1 MKEVVDADL
10 VVVLVILMAL
20 EGCLTALNLLEMLMM
35 QRGLYN
41 F

>member
-20 EGCLTALNLLEMLMM
+20 EGCLTTLNLLEMLMI